1 MQKKVSLIDWKEA
14 IWGTFLPNVN
24 KIKVKSL
31 EDIDGYTDHTLGY
44 SLVMTLMNSS

>member
-1 MQKKVSLIDWKEA
+1 MQKNKFIDWKEA
-14 IWGTFLPNVN
+14 IWGTFLPNMN
-24 KIKVKSL
+24 KINVKSL